1 MIACNGGVM
10 SSKSKSSI
18 DCDLCTLL
26 GDEGGVGVKFGGS
39 LFDLHTSASRSRVA
53 VLDGMGDNKG

>member
-1 MIACNGGVM
+1 M